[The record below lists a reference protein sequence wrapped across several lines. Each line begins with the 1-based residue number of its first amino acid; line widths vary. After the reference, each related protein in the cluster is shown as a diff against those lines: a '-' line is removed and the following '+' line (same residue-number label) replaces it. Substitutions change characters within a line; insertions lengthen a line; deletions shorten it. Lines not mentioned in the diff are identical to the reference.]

1 MIKTIFA
8 GLLIMMLSLS
18 VIAFPLAASGQN
30 PNEKSN
36 EKPQMVSAMGK
47 IPGKDLAVHMWVLVQ
62 HGADKDEVVKQALA
76 KHGAQHFVSEKFV
89 TNGVYWNQFGDGS
102 LDNDFVTQNY
112 NPQNDPSGGAGL
124 SALLNTHTTWNNV
137 ATSSFVFDY
146 GSETSRCPSLV
157 DECPGSQ
164 VYDGYNDVAWV
175 DLGGSNILGVTWYG
189 LSIDEADIALNTS
202 FTWAT
207 DGTNHYD
214 IETVML
220 HENGHV
226 LGLSHS
232 SYSQAVMYTSYHG
245 VLRVLHSDDIAGISS
260 LYPWSE
266 PDNVPPS
273 ANAGPNQTVT
283 DSDDNGNESVTLNGS
298 GSSDSDG
305 SIAAYVW
312 TNSNN
317 EVIGNTVSI
326 TPTVPLGINV
336 YTLSVTDDDGDTN
349 TDTVSVTVESPVE
362 PDNVPPSA
370 NAGPNQTVTDSDDNG
385 NESVTLN
392 GSGSSDSDG
401 SIAAYVWTNSN
412 NEVIGNTVSITPTVP
427 LGINVYTLSVT
438 DDDGDTNTDTVSVT
452 VESPVEPQVPSIS
465 ITNPLDGSVVNGK
478 LTITASVTGITTPT
492 VSFYLDGTKIGTDSN
507 APYELGVHTK
517 NWKAGFYEI
526 KVSVVTDES
535 AELNSQVTVE
545 KEQKGGK
552 TTSGDSGGNCPTAK
566 KAKGK
571 C

>member
-1 MIKTIFA
+1 MMIKTIFA

-362 PDNVPPSA
+362 P
-370 NAGPNQTVTDSDDNG
+370 
-385 NESVTLN
+385 
-392 GSGSSDSDG
+392 
-401 SIAAYVWTNSN
+401 
-412 NEVIGNTVSITPTVP
+412 
-427 LGINVYTLSVT
+427 
-438 DDDGDTNTDTVSVT
+438 
-452 VESPVEPQVPSIS
+452 QVPSIS